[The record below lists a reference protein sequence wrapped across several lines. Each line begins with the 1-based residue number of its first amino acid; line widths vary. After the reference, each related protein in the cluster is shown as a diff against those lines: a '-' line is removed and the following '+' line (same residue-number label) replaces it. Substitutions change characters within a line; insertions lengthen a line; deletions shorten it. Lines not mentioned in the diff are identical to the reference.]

1 MKRKSNR
8 ATSYDV
14 AKLAGV
20 SQPTVSRAFTP
31 GSYIADDKRE
41 RVLEAARQLN
51 YLPNSIASSLA
62 NDRSKIIAVIVG
74 DLANPFYAEALQTF
88 ISQLQAT
95 RQQALTFSI
104 RDSGNTD
111 YALTQALRYHV
122 DGIVVTSAQLS
133 TNLVAM
139 SEGAGI
145 PITLFNRS
153 TEDQTLLSVRCD
165 NFGGG
170 QILGKAIYGAGA
182 RSVVIVRGD
191 LAGSTNRDRV
201 AGFRRAVQDAAR
213 DAVQIEEIDGN
224 STYHGAY
231 EALHARL
238 SDPALPR
245 PDAIYAVN
253 DVMAIACIDVIREA
267 FGLKVPEDI
276 MVAGFDGTR
285 EGQFAAYQLTTVR
298 QPIDDMVRKTLELLD
313 RAENTAGPAKV
324 DPKQRESFVLPGT
337 FLTGRTVP
345 APLRPPSN

>member
-8 ATSYDV
+8 VTSYEV

-31 GSYIADDKRE
+31 GSYIAEEKRE
-41 RVLEAARQLN
+41 RVLAAAKQLN
-51 YLPNSIASSLA
+51 YIPNSIASSLA

-95 RQQALTFSI
+95 GQQALTFSI
-104 RDSGNTD
+104 RESGDTD

-122 DGIVVTSAQLS
+122 DGIVVTSARLS

-153 TEDQTLLSVRCD
+153 TEDRTLLSVRCD
-165 NFGGG
+165 NFAGA

-182 RSVVIVRGD
+182 RSVIIVRGD

-201 AGFRRAVQDAAR
+201 AGFRHAIQEAAR
-213 DAVQIEEIDGN
+213 DAVRIDEIDGN
-224 STYHGAY
+224 SSYQGAY
-231 EALHARL
+231 AALHARL
-238 SDPALPR
+238 LDRSLPR
-245 PDAIYAVN
+245 PEAIYAVN
-253 DVMAIACIDVIREA
+253 DVMAIACIDVIRQA
-267 FGLKVPEDI
+267 FGLAVPEDI

-285 EGQFAAYQLTTVR
+285 EGQFASYQLTTIR
-298 QPIDDMVRKTLELLD
+298 QPIDDMVRKTLDLLES
-313 RAENTAGPAKV
+313 AENTPGPAKV
-324 DPKQRESFVLPGT
+324 GPAKGESFVLPGT
-337 FLTGRTVP
+337 FLPGKTVP
-345 APLRPPSN
+345 LSH